1 MRLVISPLPLPHQ
14 GGMTTVTL
22 VALASENP
30 VSENH
35 EKHAIGIHEISENS
49 LLGSSES
56 PLHRE
61 STVNLQRL
69 GSIANHF
76 HPKNHLHL
84 GW

>member
-1 MRLVISPLPLPHQ
+1 
-14 GGMTTVTL
+14 MTTATL
-22 VALASENP
+22 VALASEKL
-30 VSENH
+30 VSEKLVNLATTAN
-35 EKHAIGIHEISENS
+35 HAIGIHEISENS
-49 LLGSSES
+49 LLGGSES

-69 GSIANHF
+69 GSIASHF